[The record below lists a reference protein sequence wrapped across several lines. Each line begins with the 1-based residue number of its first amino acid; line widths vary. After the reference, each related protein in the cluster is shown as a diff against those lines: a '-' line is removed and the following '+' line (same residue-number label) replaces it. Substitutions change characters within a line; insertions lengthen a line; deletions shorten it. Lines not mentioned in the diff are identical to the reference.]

1 MNNSDILGLCA
12 RNLTRRR
19 TRTILAISGVIIG
32 TCAIVVMLSIGFGLT
47 DSFQKQIESYGNLH
61 LIEVYSGGGR
71 MGMPSTGIG
80 DDRGIINEKS
90 LVSMEKIK
98 GVTAVTPVASEYLV
112 IGLGK
117 KVTGV
122 EIMGIKPEVLEKFN
136 FEVKEGRLLSSS
148 DRNAILFG
156 SQVPYWFYD
165 PNRYVWSDKPTDVMS
180 DKIILTGDWE
190 YGRKQQSGDSG
201 RQKVNYKEYKVKGI
215 GVLAAENDQSAY
227 RAYMKIDELEKIQN
241 EVRKARGERVLP
253 TVGKTYERAMVY
265 VGNINDSASV
275 SKELRDG
282 MGFQTYSPSDWLE
295 AMKQTAR
302 MIQGVLGGIGG
313 ISLFVAALGITN
325 TMIMSIYERTK
336 EIGVMKVIGA
346 NLKDI
351 RKLFMLEAGLI
362 GLIGG
367 IAGVLLS
374 LILSLLMNTVLRY
387 VISMGL
393 GQIGGGYGDASISII
408 PWWVV
413 LAALAF
419 ATAIG
424 MAAGFYPAKRAMN
437 LSALESLRN
446 E

>member
-1 MNNSDILGLCA
+1 MNNFDILELCA
-12 RNLTRRR
+12 RNLLRRR
-19 TRTILAISGVIIG
+19 TRTILAVSGVVIG
-32 TCAIVVMLSIGFGLT
+32 TCAIVVMLSIGFGLA

-61 LIEVYSGGGR
+61 MIEVYSGM
-71 MGMPSTGIG
+71 MGMQRAGAS
-80 DDRGIINEKS
+80 DDRGVINDKT
-90 LVSMEKIK
+90 LAKMEKIK
-98 GVTAVTPVASEYLV
+98 GVAAVTPVASEYLMLS
-112 IGLGK
+112 IGK
-117 KVTGV
+117 KVAGLEV
-122 EIMGIKPEVLEKFN
+122 MGIKPDVLEKFN
-136 FEVKEGRLLSSS
+136 FDVKEGRLLTAS

-156 SQVPYWFYD
+156 SQTPYFFYD
-165 PNRYVWSDKPTDVMS
+165 PNSYVWSDKPTDVMT
-180 DKIILTGDWE
+180 DKIILTGDWN
-190 YGRKQQSGDSG
+190 YGRKQQGGGDT
-201 RQKVNYKEYKVKGI
+201 QKVVYKEYKVRGI
-215 GVLAAENDQSAY
+215 GVLASENDQSSY
-227 RAYMKIDELEKIQN
+227 RAYMKIDELEKIQA
-241 EVRKARGERVLP
+241 EVRKARGDRPLP
-253 TVGKTYERAMVY
+253 TVGKTYERALVY
-265 VGNINDSASV
+265 VGNINDSASA

-362 GLIGG
+362 GFIGG
-367 IAGVLLS
+367 AMGSLLS
-374 LILSLLMNTVLRY
+374 LLLSLLMNTVLKD
-387 VISMGL
+387 VISVGL

-408 PWWVV
+408 PWWVIV
-413 LAALAF
+413 AALAF

-424 MAAGFYPAKRAMN
+424 MIAGFYPAKRAMN